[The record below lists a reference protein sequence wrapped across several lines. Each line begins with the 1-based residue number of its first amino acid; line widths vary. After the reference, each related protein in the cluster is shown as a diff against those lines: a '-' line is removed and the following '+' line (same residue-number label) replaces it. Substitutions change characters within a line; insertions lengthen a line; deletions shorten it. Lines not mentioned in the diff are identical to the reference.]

1 VPLLKARLTLSA
13 SYSNTVEIHF
23 WPIKAATM
31 LSGSVSSIL
40 CRIMLDDGL
49 ISIVSHV
56 QVACGYNHTEVLKEL
71 IAWVKS
77 KNDKSLLEAF
87 IKSPNEKGDGPLLAS
102 AFKGHTDILR
112 LIKSSLSND
121 DFARLVRNSDNKNG
135 DDAVSVSVST
145 QNVEYLRALFV
156 FLVEAGHNAR
166 DMLRKRN
173 SRGLMPLHVAAE
185 RGSVDI
191 FKELVS
197 HVHVEEAYFLLTTFD
212 DPLVHGSPSDTS
224 VRGTNV
230 LHTACLCGHH
240 SIVAAILDLLNDD
253 RHKHFL
259 TNERKQRF
267 LNKRNSKGQTGHWI
281 AARGKGYPD
290 RERCRIQLEL
300 VNANGLNLVD
310 CDIRDDDDISGKEA
324 GEKAVETR
332 KHNEKM
338 KEASRST

>member
-1 VPLLKARLTLSA
+1 
-13 SYSNTVEIHF
+13 
-23 WPIKAATM
+23 
-31 LSGSVSSIL
+31 
-40 CRIMLDDGL
+40 
-49 ISIVSHV
+49 
-56 QVACGYNHTEVLKEL
+56 VACGYNQPEVLKEL

-77 KNDKSLLEAF
+77 KNVKSPLEAF
-87 IKSPNEKGDGPLLAS
+87 IESPNEKGDGPLLAS

-135 DDAVSVSVST
+135 DNVVSVSVST
-145 QNVEYLRALFV
+145 QNVEYFCALFV
-156 FLVEAGHNAR
+156 LLAQAGHSAW

-191 FKELVS
+191 FKEILS
-197 HVHVEEAYFLLTTFD
+197 HVHVEEAYFLLTAFD
-212 DPLVHGSPSDTS
+212 DPLVHGSPSDTI

-240 SIVAAILDLLNDD
+240 SIVKAILDLLNDD
-253 RHKHFL
+253 RHKNFL

-300 VNANGLNLVD
+300 FNTNGLNLVD
-310 CDIRDDDDISGKEA
+310 CDVRDDDGISGKEA
-324 GEKAVETR
+324 GEKAVLTR

-338 KEASRST
+338 NDASSNSYKS